1 LLGKGHLLL
10 SNKTLVMRPFR
21 GISVG
26 HMLGEGRLTYI
37 LVCVGGAFQRNF
49 YMLKETLQDPG
60 GQDNVKLR
68 LPFARSKI
76 LTSRQLSS

>member
-1 LLGKGHLLL
+1 
-10 SNKTLVMRPFR
+10 
-21 GISVG
+21 
-26 HMLGEGRLTYI
+26 MLGEGRLTYI